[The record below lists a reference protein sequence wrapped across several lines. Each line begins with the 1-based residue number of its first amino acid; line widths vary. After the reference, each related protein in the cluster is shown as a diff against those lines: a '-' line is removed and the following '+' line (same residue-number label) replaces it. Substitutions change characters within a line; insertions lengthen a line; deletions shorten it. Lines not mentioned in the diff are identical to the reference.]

1 MSTKQNG
8 QKGKINAYPLALFG
22 AAFFW
27 GTTFV
32 AQNLGAGH
40 VGTFTF
46 LTLRSFMGSLILVP
60 VILIRNK
67 IVKDKEPA
75 KLRALLLAGAA
86 CGACLFLAS
95 ALQQYGIELYVKDG
109 DKSGTA
115 KASFITALYVVLV
128 PILSVFF
135 KKKPGKRIWLAV
147 ALCVAGLYFL
157 CISETLH
164 FTRGDIF
171 VFLCALAFSVQIMCV
186 DHFSP
191 KLPGIA
197 LSSLQFFSCGI
208 LALIAMLLFE
218 KPLLPEIGAAMPAIL
233 YTAVFSNGV
242 AYTLQIIGQKRVQPT
257 LASLIM
263 CTEGIF
269 GVAAGWLIL
278 HESLGL
284 RQLGGCGLILSA
296 LLIVSLPGKKV
307 AFSEK

>member
-1 MSTKQNG
+1 MSAKEAG
-8 QKGKINAYPLALFG
+8 QKGKHNAYPLALFG

-46 LTLRSFMGSLILVP
+46 LTLRSFMGSILLVP
-60 VILIRNK
+60 VILIMKR
-67 IVKDKEPA
+67 ITKDREPA
-75 KLRALLLAGAA
+75 KLRALLFAGAA
-86 CGACLFLAS
+86 CGTFLFLAS

-109 DKSGTA
+109 DQSGTA

-135 KKKPGKRIWLAV
+135 GKKPGKRIWPAV
-147 ALCVAGLYFL
+147 ALCVAGLYLL
-157 CISETLH
+157 CIGEELR

-171 VFLCALAFSVQIMCV
+171 VLLCALAFSLQIMCV

-191 KLPGIA
+191 KLPGVA
-197 LSSLQFFSCGI
+197 LSAVQFLSCGI
-208 LALIAMLLFE
+208 LALIVMLLFE
-218 KPLLPEIGAAMPAIL
+218 KPELPQIKAAMPSLL

-269 GVAAGWLIL
+269 GVIAGWIIL
-278 HESLGL
+278 HEELGL
-284 RQLGGCGLILSA
+284 RQLGGCGLILAA
-296 LLIVSLPGKKV
+296 LLIVSVPGKKTD
-307 AFSEK
+307 ERR